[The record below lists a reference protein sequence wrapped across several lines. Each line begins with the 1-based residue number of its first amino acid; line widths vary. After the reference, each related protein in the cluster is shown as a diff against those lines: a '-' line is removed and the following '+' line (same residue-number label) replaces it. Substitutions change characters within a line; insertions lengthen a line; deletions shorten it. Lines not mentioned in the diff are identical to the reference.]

1 MIRRLIESAYR
12 KTVGTLLD
20 ALRRPASSLVSGWG
34 AAQVLYVVGIV
45 ALMAGFVNAVVLPV
59 PNQAQAVYPG
69 SGSQTLPETFIDAM
83 VILLGGAGVYLTYA
97 SGKQTTKS
105 RMVNL
110 YLAIALLLVSAT
122 LITGVYLVNIK
133 G

>member
-1 MIRRLIESAYR
+1 MIRKLIQSTYR
-12 KTVGTLLD
+12 KTIENLLNTVWRPVSSVVNSLGT
-20 ALRRPASSLVSGWG
+20 
-34 AAQVLYVVGIV
+34 AQVLYVVVIV
-45 ALMAGFVNAVVLPV
+45 ALMAGFVNADVLQV

-69 SGSQTLPETFIDAM
+69 SGNQTFAETFIDAM
-83 VILLGGAGVYLTYA
+83 VILVGASGIYLTYI

-110 YLAIALLLVSAT
+110 YLVVALLLVCVA
-122 LITGVYLVNIK
+122 LITGVYLVNAK